1 MPPSIESLDLPPFR
15 PRFPWW
21 GADLQTVA
29 VLLNTPAAGVAPH
42 TSERV
47 FFPMNDGSG
56 DSLLGLIDTPRVPV
70 EGRPLAVLIHGL
82 TGSESSFYMV
92 NCARHLLDLGY
103 HVLRLNLR
111 GAGPSRAF
119 CREQYFI
126 GRTSDFRRVL
136 ELLPQRLVQHG
147 VAAVGYSLGGAMLLK
162 FLGEDG
168 PFSRLCAAV
177 TVCAP
182 LDLMR
187 TCKHMMKPR
196 NALYHRYLLLH
207 LKSEATGEGAAL
219 TDEERTNIRAARTL
233 WDYDAGF
240 IAPRHGFGSAE
251 EYYEICSPVS
261 YLPEVRVPTLVLAAK
276 DDPWVPAEFYG
287 EFDWTTNSWFVPL
300 LAAGGGHI
308 GFHGEGKQP
317 WSDIAV
323 GKFLHEACMRQAREA
338 SVQAV

>member
-1 MPPSIESLDLPPFR
+1 MPPSIASLELPPFK

-29 VLLNTPAAGVAPH
+29 VLWNARPTGLEPH
-42 TSERV
+42 ASERV
-47 FFPMNDGSG
+47 CFPMNDGSG
-56 DSLLGLIDTPRVPV
+56 DTLLGMLDTPLTPV

-82 TGSESSFYMV
+82 TGSETSFYML
-92 NCARHLLDLGY
+92 NCARHLLDLGF

-126 GRTSDFRRVL
+126 GRTADFRRVL
-136 ELLPQRLVQHG
+136 QLLPEELTGDG
-147 VAAVGYSLGGAMLLK
+147 VAAVGFSLGGAMLLK

-168 PFSRLCAAV
+168 VFSRLCAAA

-187 TCKHMMKPR
+187 TCRHMMKSR
-196 NALYHRYLLLH
+196 NALYHRYLLAH
-207 LKSEATGEGAAL
+207 LKAEATGEGAAL
-219 TDEERTNIRAARTL
+219 TDEERANIRNARSL

-240 IAPRHGFGSAE
+240 IAPRHGFASAE
-251 EYYEICSPVS
+251 EYYEICSPMN
-261 YLPEVRVPTLVLAAK
+261 YLAEIRVPTLVLAAK
-276 DDPWVPAEFYG
+276 DDPWVPAEFYSD
-287 EFDWTTNSWFVPL
+287 FDWTMNPALVPL
-300 LAAGGGHI
+300 LAEGGGHV

-323 GKFLHEACMRQAREA
+323 GRFLQKACSDGA
-338 SVQAV
+338 

>member
-1 MPPSIESLDLPPFR
+1 MPPSIESLELPPFK

-21 GADLQTVA
+21 SADLQTVA
-29 VLLNTPAAGVAPH
+29 ILLNTPLPNLEPH
-42 TSERV
+42 HSERL
-47 FFPMNDGSG
+47 FFPMNDGSN
-56 DSLLGLIDTPRVPV
+56 DSLLGMLDTPTAPV
-70 EGRPLAVLIHGL
+70 DGRPLVVLIHGL
-82 TGSESSFYMV
+82 TGSEDSFYML
-92 NCARHLLDLGY
+92 NMARHLLGQGC

-126 GRTSDFRRVL
+126 GRTADFRRVL
-136 ELLPQRLVQHG
+136 ELLPEKVTQNG
-147 VAAVGYSLGGAMLLK
+147 IAAVGFSLGGAMLLK

-168 PFSRLCAAV
+168 PFTRLCAAA

-187 TCKHMMKPR
+187 NVRHMMKKR
-196 NALYHRYLLLH
+196 NALYHRYLLAH
-207 LKSEATGEGAAL
+207 LKSEATAEGAAL
-219 TDEERTNIRAARTL
+219 TDEERANIRNARTL

-240 IAPRHGFGSAE
+240 IAPRHGFASAE
-251 EYYEICSPVS
+251 EYYEICSPLG
-261 YLPEVRVPTLVLAAK
+261 YLPEVRVPTLTLAAK

-287 EFDWTTNSWFVPL
+287 EVDWSTNEHLVPL
-300 LAAGGGHI
+300 LSEGGGHI

-323 GKFLHEACMRQAREA
+323 GRFLERACARN
-338 SVQAV
+338 